1 MASNGNRDRIQER
14 IAALEESLARLESRP
29 VGHRDLV
36 AELREILDEIRQ
48 AVADRQ

>member
-1 MASNGNRDRIQER
+1 MATNGSRDQIQER

-29 VGHRDLV
+29 VEDRGLV
-36 AELREILDEIRQ
+36 AELRGLDEIRQ